1 VGTGRKQWI
10 GKECGGKGK
19 TALSTDIKRRG
30 GIGSEKKLKNHWDSK
45 LWAGVESCGQG

>member
-1 VGTGRKQWI
+1 MGRKQWI

-30 GIGSEKKLKNHWDSK
+30 GIGSIIGI
-45 LWAGVESCGQG
+45 ASCGQG